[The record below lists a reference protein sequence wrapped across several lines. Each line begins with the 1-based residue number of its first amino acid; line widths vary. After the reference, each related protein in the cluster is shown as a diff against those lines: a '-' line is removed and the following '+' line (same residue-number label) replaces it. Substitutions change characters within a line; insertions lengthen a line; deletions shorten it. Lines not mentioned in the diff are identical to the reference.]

1 MLINAFGW
9 RHAYFVLSAIIGV
22 AVLIVNIFLRD
33 RPEDM
38 GLLPDGEEK
47 VQTTEVEM
55 QNI

>member
-1 MLINAFGW
+1 MINAFGW